1 MDEILF
7 PPVTVTFLASP
18 TQSIRTET
26 VAHCRNWKSEI
37 LCGKRTK
44 KLSDVIYIFSRT
56 KELNFVTSRSRGYWF
71 IQNNCLGLKIAI
83 SIWNSRCLFF
93 FLTLLLNRLIKY
105 KTVIKRNSSRPLNV
119 PNIYFLFGK
128 FGSSV
133 RKPWRH
139 VFSIVAILEAGKN
152 ANAQVTSHTGC

>member
-1 MDEILF
+1 MNEILF

-18 TQSIRTET
+18 TQSIPTKT

-37 LCGKRTK
+37 LCWKRTK

-71 IQNNCLGLKIAI
+71 IQNNCLGLKITI
-83 SIWNSRCLFF
+83 SIWNSRCLFS
-93 FLTLLLNRLIKY
+93 LSTLLNRLIKC

-119 PNIYFLFGK
+119 QNIYFLFYK
-128 FGSSV
+128 FGTSV